1 MENRRMDEHIFKV
14 KYIDQATLEKAIKM
28 VLPRFSPEK
37 QMFNIKRVDS
47 GSSGSSGGSSGSGGG
62 STGGMGGGSTAAGS

>member
-1 MENRRMDEHIFKV
+1 MDEHIFKV

-37 QMFNIKRVDS
+37 QLFNIKRVDS
-47 GSSGSSGGSSGSGGG
+47 GSSESSGGSSGGSSGSGGG